1 MKKYI
6 KKTKCCDAYST
17 YHEDGTLC
25 CKVCWNEVEIGEGD
39 GSEYEEVEE
48 SKTTKSYNKL
58 IDESL
63 LDEILDYKISY
74 NVQGVTREIYIGGKN
89 NMEHFINESIP
100 FFDGFESA
108 KVYALVPTR
117 SQDLQ
122 SDEEWIIYMDIE
134 AIPQEPTDMI
144 KGLLDIQEC
153 MGSGLFQLDSETE
166 DEMMEQG
173 CISMYTEDMQEQ
185 LDEAIKL
192 LKLIQKLGGK

>member
-1 MKKYI
+1 MKNKI
-6 KKTKCCDAYST
+6 
-17 YHEDGTLC
+17 E
-25 CKVCWNEVEIGEGD
+25 
-39 GSEYEEVEE
+39 
-48 SKTTKSYNKL
+48 TTKH
-58 IDESL
+58 
-63 LDEILDYKISY
+63 LDVFKSKKNRDKALYTILDYKIRY
-74 NVQGVTREIYIGGKN
+74 KVQGVTREIYISGKS

-122 SDEEWIIYMDIE
+122 SDEDWTLYMTIE
-134 AIPQEPTDMI
+134 NIPQEPTDMI

-153 MGSGLFQLDSETE
+153 MGSGMFQLDSETE
-166 DEMMEQG
+166 TMMMAQG
-173 CISMYTEDMQEQ
+173 CISTYAEDMEEQ